1 MAIEYLGLSEVNG
14 PLVVLEGVKNASYE
28 EIVEFTVD
36 GNEKKLGRIVAVY
49 EDKAVIQVF
58 EGTSS
63 MSLTNTHT
71 RLTGHPMEIG
81 LSEEIL
87 GRTFDGIGKPID
99 RMGPIDAEVRRN
111 VNGLPLNP
119 VTRKYPR
126 NYIHTGISAIDGLT
140 TLIRGQKLPIFSG
153 NGLPHD
159 QLAAQIVQQASL
171 GDSDEKFAIVFAA
184 MGVKYDVAEFFRRT
198 FEESGVSD
206 HVVMF
211 LNLANDPVVERL
223 ITPKVALTA
232 AEYLAFEKGMHILVI
247 LTDITSFCEAMREVS
262 SSRGE
267 IPSRKG
273 YPGYLYSELATL
285 YERAGIVQ
293 GVEGSVTQIPILT
306 MPNDDIT
313 HPIPD
318 LTGYITE
325 GQIVLDRQL
334 HGQAIYPPINVL
346 PSLSRLMKDGIGEGY
361 TRADHQDVANQLF
374 SCYAKV
380 GDARS
385 LASVIGEDELSP
397 IDKQYLVFGNEFEH
411 EFIGQG
417 MDENRS
423 MEDTLNKAWELLG
436 LLPREELDRVN
447 TKVLDQYYHPTTIDA
462 VAKAKAE
469 ADAMNE

>member
-334 HGQAIYPPINVL
+334 HGQSIYPPIGVL

>member
-126 NYIHTGISAIDGLT
+126 NYIHTGFSAIDGLT

-334 HGQAIYPPINVL
+334 HGQSIYPPISVL